1 MIWMLL
7 TYHLVT
13 KKSPKTPFRRWP
25 PVPWP
30 PRPRLTLL
38 VGGIGIFHGRF
49 RVHQSISWRM
59 DAWQRIK
66 TWWVELM
73 LTSIITIGI
82 PLNKAGN
89 FLGGVVLGGGRPL
102 ISMMLVGWVD
112 RSATFP
118 PCKRLELLW
127 LKMIEHR
134 LEPERISLL
143 RRTIPLAHLEFFGFH
158 VRFRGIDNQAWE
170 GRGNQ
175 ILSPF
180 GLSKWYPHAPHF
192 QCFQCTAGFFCNTSL
207 SLCEVQAKI
216 WGQFRSRI
224 SSIQEFPPNSAKYP
238 MPAGQLHN

>member
-1 MIWMLL
+1 MVHLL
-7 TYHLVT
+7 LHLNLDHHDHHPKVHGNLWGPT
-13 KKSPKTPFRRWP
+13 SPMSP
-25 PVPWP
+25 
-30 PRPRLTLL
+30 LL
-38 VGGIGIFHGRF
+38 CNKALYKALGDDGGTE
-49 RVHQSISWRM
+49 S
-59 DAWQRIK
+59 
-66 TWWVELM
+66 
-73 LTSIITIGI
+73 
-82 PLNKAGN
+82 LNKAGN